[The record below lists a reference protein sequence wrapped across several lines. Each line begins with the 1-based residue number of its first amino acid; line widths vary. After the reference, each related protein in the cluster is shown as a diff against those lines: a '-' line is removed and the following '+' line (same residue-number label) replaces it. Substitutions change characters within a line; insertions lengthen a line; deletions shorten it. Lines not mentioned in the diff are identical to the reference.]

1 MGFDH
6 FDCSVPGDRAV
17 PPSAPR
23 RRRWAR
29 PTVGAWRRVFAAWAR
44 ERAPAGRRRRA
55 GATFVAVTLMASS
68 VALADGPVVAQQ
80 SEQSQ
85 VCVRELGTLDAA
97 TPSASG
103 GGIIA
108 VDASC
113 VSTARNPDVSEL
125 TYYARRHV
133 FTLDAPA
140 TMSVGVGGSGTYLVL
155 LEGRSVD
162 GSGTVVGRAASSR
175 SAAALRHLLL
185 AVGTYTIE
193 ATTNSSEATGSYSVW
208 ASRSPADGCVRELE
222 AFGADAT
229 TVSGGGIIAVDAS
242 CVSTARN
249 PDVSELTYYARRH
262 VFTLDAPATMS
273 VGVGG
278 SGTYLVLLEGRSV
291 DGSGTVVGRAASSR
305 TAAALRHLL
314 LAAGTYTI
322 EATTNSSEATGSYS
336 VWASR
341 SPADGCVRELEAF
354 GADATST
361 VSGGGIIAVDAGC
374 VSTARNPDVS
384 ELTYYARRHVF
395 TLDAAA
401 TMSVGVGGSGTYL
414 VLLEGRS
421 VDGSGTVVGR
431 TSGSRLDHLLLAAGT
446 YTIEATTDYAGDGG
460 YSVWASRAPADGCVR
475 ELEAFG
481 ADATSTVSGG
491 GIIAVDAGCVSTARN
506 PDVSELTY
514 YARRHVFTLDT
525 AATMSVGVGGS
536 GTYLVLLE
544 GRSVDGSG
552 TVVGRTSGSRL
563 DHLLLAA
570 GTYTI
575 EVHYRLCG
583 RDGELLGVGESGAG
597 GWLCAR
603 VGGFRCGCDVD
614 GERWGDYRGG
624 CGVCV
629 HGAES

>member
-17 PPSAPR
+17 PSHAPR

-29 PTVGAWRRVFAAWAR
+29 PAAGAWRRVCAAWER
-44 ERAPAGRRRRA
+44 ERAPDRRRRA

-85 VCVRELGTLDAA
+85 MCVRELEAFGADA
-97 TPSASG
+97 TSTVSG

-133 FTLDAPA
+133 FTLDTAA

-175 SAAALRHLLL
+175 SAASLRHLLL
-185 AVGTYTIE
+185 AAGTYTIE

-229 TVSGGGIIAVDAS
+229 STVSGGGIIAVDAS

-262 VFTLDAPATMS
+262 VFTLDTAATMS

-305 TAAALRHLL
+305 SAASLRHLLLAAGTYTIEATTNSSEATGSYSVWSRSPADGCVRELEAFGADATSTVSGGGIIAVDAGCVSTARNPDVSELTYYARRHVFTLDTAATMSVGVGGSGTYLVLLEGRSVDGSGTVVGRAASSRSAASLRHLL

-401 TMSVGVGGSGTYL
+401 TMSVGVGGSGTYWCCWRGAASMGP
-414 VLLEGRS
+414 GRWW
-421 VDGSGTVVGR
+421 G
-431 TSGSRLDHLLLAAGT
+431 
-446 YTIEATTDYAGDGG
+446 
-460 YSVWASRAPADGCVR
+460 
-475 ELEAFG
+475 
-481 ADATSTVSGG
+481 
-491 GIIAVDAGCVSTARN
+491 
-506 PDVSELTY
+506 
-514 YARRHVFTLDT
+514 ARR
-525 AATMSVGVGGS
+525 
-536 GTYLVLLE
+536 
-544 GRSVDGSG
+544 GRGWIICCWRRGLHDRG
-552 TVVGRTSGSRL
+552 
-563 DHLLLAA
+563 
-570 GTYTI
+570 
-575 EVHYRLCG
+575 HYRLCG
-583 RDGELLGVGESGAG
+583 RRGATRCG
-597 GWLCAR
+597 R
-603 VGGFRCGCDVD
+603 VGR
-614 GERWGDYRGG
+614 RRMA
-624 CGVCV
+624 VCASWRLSV
-629 HGAES
+629 RMRRRR